1 MGEHPF
7 ASDLNW
13 LLHRVAASLGSAQDE
28 VARRHGLGIRDYV
41 VLRTV
46 ASGAPTSQLAL
57 GKDLGLGKTTL
68 TAVLDRLEGAGLVL
82 RRPAAG
88 DRRTRVC
95 EATESGWELAGRVA
109 HEIARTEDGLLS
121 THGPRERRL
130 LVTLLRELAFGTF
143 AGSAPISGS
152 CIRTGGVTPRTSRPR
167 AGRPDANGPAHAR
180 AGMTAITC

>member
-1 MGEHPF
+1 MLRGADIPTLKAATTPATDTMGEHPF

-13 LLHRVAASLGSAQDE
+13 LLHRVAASLGSAQNE

-88 DRRTRVC
+88 DRRTHVC
-95 EATESGWELAGRVA
+95 EATETDWELAGRVA

-152 CIRTGGVTPRTSRPR
+152 CIRTG
-167 AGRPDANGPAHAR
+167 A
-180 AGMTAITC
+180 